1 MLMMTPAKE
10 AYRGLRASRWLRAA
24 MFVEFLGLVGAISA
38 IPSWTLLPQALMI
51 AIAGILATFGVL
63 IITGHY
69 VLERSRRPLN
79 DVQKTELAVLLSD
92 FLPSE
97 QARDFAQKAELSSLV
112 AKSELSNFVSKAE
125 LFWLWRYQQSVLE
138 LAWTAYGELLREPGY
153 VLVAELTGGGSA
165 TGRIEFSL
173 LAPPVKVSECQTD
186 DGERPPVS
194 FEEWG
199 SIFDRD
205 NNPNSGAVFY
215 RSADGGIK
223 YLRMEQKIVFDD
235 RLAAPIKVLGSA
247 RTGMP
252 ELVRQHKV
260 VDASRLWADYAYEW
274 LWLTPTEKSA

>member
-1 MLMMTPAKE
+1 MITRVKE
-10 AYRGLRASRWLRAA
+10 AYRELRASRWLQAA
-24 MFVEFLGLVGAISA
+24 MFVEFLGLIGAISA

-69 VLERSRRPLN
+69 VLELSRRPLN
-79 DVQKTELAVLLSD
+79 DVQKTELATLLSD

-97 QARDFAQKAELSSLV
+97 QARDFALKADLSSRV
-112 AKSELSNFVSKAE
+112 PKSELSNFVSKAE

-138 LAWTAYGELLREPGY
+138 LAWTAYGELFRKPGY
-153 VLVAELTGGGSA
+153 VLVAELTGAGS
-165 TGRIEFSL
+165 TVGRIEFSL
-173 LAPPVKVSECQTD
+173 LAPPVEVGECQSD
-186 DGERPPVS
+186 DGEMPPVL

-199 SIFDRD
+199 EIFAPH
-205 NNPNSGAVFY
+205 NKPNPGAVFY
-215 RSADGGIK
+215 RSAEGGIK
-223 YLRMEQKIVFDD
+223 FLRMEQKIVFDD

-260 VDASRLWADYAYEW
+260 VDTSRGWNDYAYEW
-274 LWLTPTEKSA
+274 LWLTPTQKSD